1 MGLRLKKKTKHLNFV
16 MGKETEKIVCHNCL
30 DTVAFKTA
38 FRVERN
44 NFGIPHFVWICKKC
58 KK

>member
-1 MGLRLKKKTKHLNFV
+1 MI
-16 MGKETEKIVCHNCL
+16 KESEKIVCHNCL

-38 FRVERN
+38 VKIERN

-58 KK
+58 NNETSNRK